1 MCPLVTKPLISGFTN
16 LDLNLASARHLVM
29 VIDIW
34 CGQCH
39 PLLLDGGSP
48 ARFPWAAAGAG
59 GGGGHDHG
67 MVLRFVLDPP

>member
-1 MCPLVTKPLISGFTN
+1 MCPKPLLSVVTN
-16 LDLNLASARHLVM
+16 LDLNLASARNLVM

-39 PLLLDGGSP
+39 PLLVDGGSA
-48 ARFPWAAAGAG
+48 ARFPWAAAGG

-67 MVLRFVLDPP
+67 MVSRFVLDPP